1 MNFKKSVLAALALML
16 TFMCATA
23 LDLPIKNVNGKI
35 YYYYVVQKSD
45 VIYSLPQ
52 KMGLPRKDILKYNP
66 NAADGVSAGMVLTV
80 PVEYDAEIKKGYYV
94 IRHKVQSHETIY
106 GVAKL

>member
-80 PVEYDAEIKKGYYV
+80 PVEYDAEIKKRLLRYPP
-94 IRHKVQSHETIY
+94 QSA
-106 GVAKL
+106 VA